1 VAFGNILKDM
11 RAIVQRVHQARVL
24 VEEEVVGEIGRGL
37 LVFLGVHRSDTAT
50 QAEWLARK
58 VLQLRIFSD
67 TEEKMNLSVTDAQ
80 GEILVVSQFT
90 LYGDTR
96 RGNRPSFTEA
106 AAPERA
112 KELYDYFAEVCRKSS
127 LNVETGRFQSHM
139 RVELSNDGPVTLLCE
154 TES

>member
-1 VAFGNILKDM
+1 M
-11 RAIVQRVHQARVL
+11 RAIVQRVQQARVL
-24 VEEEVVGEIGRGL
+24 VENDIVGEIGRGL
-37 LVFLGVHRSDTAT
+37 LVFLGIHRSDTAT
-50 QAEWLARK
+50 DAEWLARK

-67 TEEKMNLSVTDAQ
+67 WQEKMNLSVTEAR

-96 RGNRPSFTEA
+96 RGNRPSFADA

-112 KELYDYFAEVCRKSS
+112 RDLYEYFVEACRKTS
-127 LNVETGRFQSHM
+127 LKVETGRFQAHM

>member
-1 VAFGNILKDM
+1 M
-11 RAIVQRVHQARVL
+11 RAIVQRVNEARVW
-24 VEEEVVGEIGRGL
+24 VEGEIVGEIGRGL
-37 LVFLGVHRSDTAT
+37 LVFLGVHRSDTEKEA
-50 QAEWLARK
+50 ALLARK

-67 TEEKMNLSVTDAQ
+67 AKEKMNLSVGDAH

-106 AAPERA
+106 AEPVRA
-112 KELYDYFAEVCRKSS
+112 KELYECFAEVCRKS
-127 LNVETGRFQSHM
+127 LLAVKTGAFQAHM
-139 RVELSNDGPVTLLCE
+139 KVELSNDGPVTLLCE

>member
-1 VAFGNILKDM
+1 M

-24 VEEEVVGEIGRGL
+24 VEDEVVGKIGSGL
-37 LVFLGVHRSDTAT
+37 LVFLGIHRSDTLAE
-50 QAEWLARK
+50 AEWLARK

-67 TEEKMNLSVTDAQ
+67 TEEKMNLSVIDAQ

-96 RGNRPSFTEA
+96 RGNRPSFAEA

-112 KELYDYFAEVCRKSS
+112 KELYDYFAQVCRNSL
-127 LNVETGRFQSHM
+127 LNVETGRFQAHM